1 MDQINTTHRDICQHV
16 SLVESITSRDYPMR
30 MNTLGDRLKVA
41 IKEKGTTQ
49 AALQAEMGWGDGNSR
64 VGNYA
69 SDKRE
74 PSLADIEQLAK
85 ALGVSKEWLAFNSG
99 DMRGMPSDESVIPF
113 HHDMRASAGPGAYN
127 DAGVSDK
134 GLKFQNWSLARRRLQ
149 AENMHA
155 WVVSGTSMAPYI
167 PDRST
172 IVFDVS
178 DRVIKDGS
186 IYVINWGG
194 ETFVKRLYRE
204 LDGRVRV
211 VSDNSSD
218 PTNRDRLTDLEA
230 DGFIVEGRV
239 RWVGFWL
246 D

>member
-1 MDQINTTHRDICQHV
+1 
-16 SLVESITSRDYPMR
+16 
-30 MNTLGDRLKVA
+30 
-41 IKEKGTTQ
+41 
-49 AALQAEMGWGDGNSR
+49 MGWGEGNSR
-64 VGNYA
+64 IGNYA

-74 PSLADIEQLAK
+74 PSLADIEQMAK
-85 ALGVSKEWLAFNSG
+85 ALGVSKEWLAFDSGQMNST
-99 DMRGMPSDESVIPF
+99 PTEESVIPF

-127 DAGVSDK
+127 DAGVSEK
-134 GLKFQNWSLARRRLQ
+134 GLKFQNWSLSRRKLSSS
-149 AENMHA
+149 NLHA

-178 DRVIKDGS
+178 DKEVHDGC

-194 ETFVKRLYRE
+194 DTFVKRLYKE
-204 LDGRVRV
+204 LDGRIRV
-211 VSDNSSD
+211 VSDNASD
-218 PTNRDRLTDLEA
+218 PSNRDRLTDPEA